1 MIPLRQPTM
10 RRSEEPEVGTLEP
23 MPPEIALAAEG
34 VEVQYRARHG
44 RGSVRAVDG
53 VDLQVRR
60 GETVGIVGESGSGKS
75 TLGRALVGLERRQG
89 GRIVVDGAEVP
100 PDGALARAQRLDL
113 QMIFQ
118 DPFSSLNPRRRLG
131 DAVAQAVRARDGD
144 VPEGRVA
151 ELLQQVGLDPHIAHR
166 YPHEASGGQ
175 LQRVVIAR
183 VLATRPKLI
192 VADEP
197 VSALDVSVQ
206 AQVLNLFADLCEEL
220 SLTTVFIS
228 HDLAVVRHI
237 ADRIAVMY
245 LGRIVETA
253 PAEQLIAAPRH
264 PYTEALLTAVPGAGR
279 ERILLQGD
287 PPDPSAPPSGCRFRT
302 RCGRAT
308 ELCAEQE
315 PLLEAAEDGHA
326 FACHHPVEAAS
337 PAVLAA
343 P

>member
-1 MIPLRQPTM
+1 
-10 RRSEEPEVGTLEP
+10 
-23 MPPEIALAAEG
+23 MPADVALAAEG
-34 VEVQYRARHG
+34 VEIVYRARHG

-53 VDLQVRR
+53 VDLEVRR
-60 GETVGIVGESGSGKS
+60 GETLGIVGESGSGKS

-89 GRIVVDGAEVP
+89 GRIIVDGLEVP
-100 PDGALARAQRLDL
+100 PHGALPRAQRLDL
-113 QMIFQ
+113 QMVFQ
-118 DPFSSLNPRRRLG
+118 DPFSALNPRRRLG
-131 DAVAQAVRARDGD
+131 DAVAQAVRAREGE
-144 VPEGRVA
+144 VPAGRVA
-151 ELLQQVGLDPHIAHR
+151 ELLQQVGLDPHIATR

-206 AQVLNLFADLCEEL
+206 AQVLNLFSDLCEQL

-228 HDLAVVRHI
+228 HDLAVVRHL

-253 PAEQLIAAPRH
+253 PSEQLIAAPRH
-264 PYTEALLTAVPGAGR
+264 PYTEALLTAVPGGGR
-279 ERILLQGD
+279 DRILLQGD

-302 RCGRAT
+302 RCSRAT
-308 ELCAEQE
+308 DLCAERE
-315 PLLEAAEDGHA
+315 PPLERPAPGEEHA
-326 FACHHPVEAAS
+326 FACHHPIAAVPS
-337 PAVLAA
+337 DAVLAA